1 MNEIEQKSVKQKLVY
16 DFFYPGILGSIL
28 YDILPIELSVLF
40 FIKILIVVLLAT
52 DYYHLYFLME
62 KKFSKLQKDT
72 WWYVGFDFLV
82 AMSIFVAFKYCDKNL
97 QVLMWSIAL
106 IPLWFLIY
114 SLKLFYKSIF
124 YGFYAFVSLATSLIL
139 DYNKT
144 KFLNFEAVVLYFII
158 AIVSVYVLYVIRE
171 VKNHATNN

>member
-1 MNEIEQKSVKQKLVY
+1 M
-16 DFFYPGILGSIL
+16 D
-28 YDILPIELSVLF
+28 
-40 FIKILIVVLLAT
+40 
-52 DYYHLYFLME
+52 

-82 AMSIFVAFKYCDKNL
+82 ATSIFVAFKYCDKDL

-124 YGFYAFVSLATSLIL
+124 YGVYAFVSLAASFIL

-144 KFLNFEAVVLYFII
+144 KFLNFKATVLCFII
-158 AIVSVYVLYVIRE
+158 VIVTVYVFYVIRE
-171 VKNHATNN
+171 VKKTAANSGFAQ